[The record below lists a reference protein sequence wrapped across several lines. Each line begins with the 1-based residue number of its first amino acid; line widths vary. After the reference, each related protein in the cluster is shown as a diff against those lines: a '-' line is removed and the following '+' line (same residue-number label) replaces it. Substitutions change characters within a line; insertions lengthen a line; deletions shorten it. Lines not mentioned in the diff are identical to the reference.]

1 MNIFSLSDILNCIK
15 VPYQLGGNVKE
26 ATVLGIAMTRL
37 AEKNQISFVDHN
49 YKSQEELISTAKAG
63 ILVCSK
69 NLSPDFSY
77 DGVLIFVEHPKL
89 IFSII
94 ANRLFIQRPSKGIHP
109 SAVIHPDAQ
118 IHPDASIGAF
128 TYVGKSIIG
137 KDSII
142 YGNVHIYD
150 NVIIGERVLIQAG
163 CVLGADGYGY
173 NRDENGFAIQFPH
186 VGGIVIED
194 DVDLGANTC
203 IDNGALGPTKIGY
216 GSKLDNLVHVGHNVQ
231 IGKCVYVAALSSIAG
246 STKIEDMASIWT
258 GVNIADGLRI
268 GANSYVGIGS
278 VVINEVPDG
287 KKCFGNP
294 ARNFADNV

>member
-1 MNIFSLSDILNCIK
+1 MKRFNLNDILACIK
-15 VPYQLGGNVKE
+15 VSYQLGGNVRE
-26 ATVLGIAMTRL
+26 TTIEGIAITRL
-37 AEKNQISFVDHN
+37 AKKKHISFVDHN
-49 YKSQEELISTAKAG
+49 QKSQEDLIGTAKAG
-63 ILVCSK
+63 VLICSFDVTR
-69 NLSPDFSY
+69 DFSY
-77 DGVLIFVEHPKL
+77 DGILVFVEHPKL
-89 IFSII
+89 VFSII

-109 SAVIHPDAQ
+109 SAFIHPDAK
-118 IHPDASIGAF
+118 IHPDASIGPF

-137 KDSII
+137 KDTII
-142 YGNVHIYD
+142 YGNVQIYD
-150 NVIIGERVLIQAG
+150 GVKIGERVLIQAG

-173 NRDENGFAIQFPH
+173 NRDQNGFPIQFPH
-186 VGGIVIED
+186 IGGIVIED

-203 IDNGALGPTKIGY
+203 IDNGALGPTTIGY
-216 GSKLDNLVHVGHNVQ
+216 GSKLDNLVHIGHNVQ

-246 STKIEDMASIWT
+246 STRIEDMVSIWT

-268 GANSYVGIGS
+268 GTNSYVGIGS